1 MRLKT
6 QKIEMKNQQIVTFV
20 FWVREY
26 YTPSKCKPFS
36 MYTSRMKRLPDLVTD
51 VVIDGCDKTRL
62 SRMD

>member
-1 MRLKT
+1 V
-6 QKIEMKNQQIVTFV
+6 ENQQIVTFV

-26 YTPSKCKPFS
+26 YIPSKCKPFS